1 MMHVKGPFE
10 AISGIFLVFYRDG
23 LPDNSRNSAKIPS
36 KTDRSYQ
43 SNVLILD
50 KNDY

>member
-10 AISGIFLVFYRDG
+10 AISGILVFCRDG